1 MGEVAYSGEGNE
13 SQAVRHDADPREVAA
28 AEAIR
33 TRFDC
38 SGTVWGTYVRAD
50 GKPTCHGLPFA
61 NGAPDVLSCGV
72 RIEYKTG
79 PGVYE
84 IVPPGDK
91 YAPDEVNEDFLLKL
105 GGGRCYRISLRKG
118 GQTIPHSYLPFDLSG
133 RCERIPFPH
142 EREGREEREGRSSST
157 KAPSPPIAQSAQDV
171 LALGADPWAA
181 MIGASVAQMAPEH
194 RLMFALLNRDA
205 QRAEMWATKSVEHMT
220 HFFGQMTGVMRE
232 AARGGG
238 GSSEVATM
246 LRAQVESAARIAE
259 QASRDAK
266 DAQQRL
272 HEKELAE
279 ARASGTNA
287 PSPVVPLVVGAGERV
302 LTKAVEHLITTAG
315 ADAARSVVEGVGAAA
330 ATAAAAAA

>member
-1 MGEVAYSGEGNE
+1 MGEGVYQGEGNE
-13 SQAVRHDADPREVAA
+13 TQAVRHDTDPREVAA
-28 AEAIR
+28 VEAIR
-33 TRFDC
+33 QRFDC
-38 SGTVWGTYVRAD
+38 TGTIWATYVRAD

-61 NGAPDVLSCGV
+61 QGAPDVLSCGV
-72 RIEYKTG
+72 RIEHKVG

-105 GGGRCYRISLRKG
+105 GGGRCYRLSLRKG
-118 GQTIPHSYLPFDLSG
+118 GQTIPHSYLTFDLTG
-133 RCERIPFPH
+133 RCEVVAFPH
-142 EREGREEREGRSSST
+142 ERDGREGRDGRSSPA

-171 LALGADPWAA
+171 LALGADPFAA
-181 MIGASVAQMAPEH
+181 MLGASVAAMDPSM
-194 RLMFALLNRDA
+194 RLVVAFMYRDA

-246 LRAQVESAARIAE
+246 LRSQVESAARIAE

-272 HEKELAE
+272 HEKELTE

-287 PSPVVPLVVGAGERV
+287 PSPMVPLVVGAGERV

-315 ADAARSVVEGVGAAA
+315 ADAARSVIEGVGAAA